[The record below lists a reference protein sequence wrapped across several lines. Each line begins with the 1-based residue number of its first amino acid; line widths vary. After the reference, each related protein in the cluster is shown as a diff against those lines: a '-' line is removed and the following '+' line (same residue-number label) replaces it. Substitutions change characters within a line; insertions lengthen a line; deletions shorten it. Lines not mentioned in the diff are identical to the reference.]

1 MTGDVADRMQAALI
15 SVGRDAHRPAGGGAS
30 CGSEGEGT
38 CAPCV
43 AQLAAPADRF
53 AAMLAAIADEPEPIV
68 TLTHLLRLCRE
79 EHRVLWERSGDAP
92 STQGV
97 AAVVEQV
104 AGQLPAPGQ
113 EPLLRPPVRRAL
125 LTALRQADDMPAVLI
140 ARGLAELIDERYNHT
155 FADWF
160 RQHSPYQPGVGDPVP
175 LDSPDL
181 RPVVAMR
188 ATSPPWRL
196 AHPLDETR
204 HVRLAGDWAVQFR
217 VVFDYSL
224 FDTLAGMITADTV
237 VATCH
242 PNRGLDEFDL
252 SRGTNQRRFPV
263 RPRDLDRQRLE
274 IDQVVAQATTAGASI
289 VVLPELCVTEELAT
303 GLREWVQRPDGPRVL
318 VAGSYHREAPVGD
331 ESRARRSNTA
341 IAWVRR
347 HDRPLTHDK
356 YSPADRPVTEDI
368 QPDGWPELRVYVT
381 ADGWHLTI
389 AICRDLLNPQATNAL
404 SEAGVNLLL
413 VPAMSETLVPF
424 GGPVAHLVGT
434 RQALVAVANN
444 PGEWPDAATLDADQD
459 ADRDADRRAVRPA
472 RALFGHPG
480 LGQQSRLLQ
489 PRDPGAGVG
498 LMSVRSA
505 AITWLPADHSRAAT
519 SAPET
524 DGRPAET
531 PTEPAWLAPLINSTD
546 RPQPSAARP
555 AQPVRLR
562 PAAVLVLLTDS
573 PDGPTVLLTERAADM
588 TDYPAQL
595 VFPGGVAEAGDGD
608 PAATALREAHEEVGL
623 DPRSVEVIGLLP
635 PLALP
640 HAGFLVDPVLAWS
653 RAPALTGPVNHA
665 EVAALHQVRLRDLD
679 GGHTDPVPRNRP
691 GAATLLEG
699 PDLAGLGRMTSA
711 VLAQLRGALHF
722 TEPGIGQP

>member
-1 MTGDVADRMQAALI
+1 MTEDVADRMQVGFT
-15 SVGRDAHRPAGGGAS
+15 SVGRGAHRHAGGGAS
-30 CGSEGEGT
+30 CASEGAGT

-43 AQLAAPADRF
+43 AQLSAPADRF
-53 AAMLAAIADEPEPIV
+53 AAMLAAIADEPLPIV

-97 AAVVEQV
+97 AALVELV

-113 EPLLRPPVRRAL
+113 APLLRPPVRRAL
-125 LTALRQADDMPAVLI
+125 VTALRQAGDVPAVLI
-140 ARGLAELIDERYNHT
+140 ARALAELIDERYNHT

-160 RQHSPYQPGVGDPVP
+160 RRHSPYQPGVGDPVP

-196 AHPLDETR
+196 AHRLDQTR
-204 HVRLAGDWAVQFR
+204 HVRLAGDWAMQFR

-224 FDTLAGMITADTV
+224 YDTLAGMITADTV

-252 SRGTNQRRFPV
+252 SRGVNQRRFPV
-263 RPRDLDRQRLE
+263 RPRDLDRQRLQ
-274 IDQVVAQATTAGASI
+274 IDHVVAQATAAGASI

-303 GLREWVQRPDGPRVL
+303 GLREWVERPDGPQVL
-318 VAGSYHREAPVGD
+318 VAGSYHREALVGS
-331 ESRARRSNTA
+331 ESQARRSNTA
-341 IAWVRR
+341 IAWVRG

-368 QPDGWPELRVYVT
+368 QPDGWPKLMVYVT

-444 PGEWPDAATLDADQD
+444 PGEWPDAATLDAG
-459 ADRDADRRAVRPA
+459 RGAVRPA

-505 AITWLPADHSRAAT
+505 AITWLPADHPRPAT

-524 DGRPAET
+524 DGGPAKT

-588 TDYPAQL
+588 TDYPSQL
-595 VFPGGVAEAGDGD
+595 VFPGGVAEAVDGD

-623 DPRSVEVIGLLP
+623 DPGSVEVIGLLP

-640 HAGFLVDPVLAWS
+640 DAGFFVDPVLAWS
-653 RAPALTGPVNHA
+653 RRPALTGPVNHA

-679 GGHTDPVPRNRP
+679 VRHTDPVPRDGPGVTTRP
-691 GAATLLEG
+691 EG
-699 PDLAGLGRMTSA
+699 PDLASLGGMTSA
-711 VLAQLRGALHF
+711 VLAQLLGTLHF
-722 TEPGIGQP
+722 TEPGKGQL